1 MFLNGT
7 QPMPLTPTS
16 PEWDKVSG
24 NNSISDGRVNRNP
37 NEPLG
42 MPHDFEAEQAVLGSL
57 LLTPNK
63 LELVN
68 QKISVDDFFSENHRL
83 IYSAIQRLS
92 VADKSIDIINLAD
105 ELKQCGQLE
114 KVGGQAYL
122 LSLQSKPPVSVDIL
136 SYTTIVSE
144 RSHARKILNL
154 IGSVERKLYVPNGES
169 VSSIRDDLENSIIK
183 LGEENS
189 GIDENTPKDIKSVIF
204 DVVNDIR
211 ENNNKNIEVT
221 GVTTGYVELDRM
233 TAGLHGGELII
244 VGARPAMGKTTFGM
258 NLVENM
264 AFKSDPGI
272 KPVLVF
278 SIEMNAKE
286 IVTRLIASMAHIEM
300 DKLKKYRLDETDLKN
315 MLTVATKVNN
325 YKYPPIFICDGQVS
339 AQEIR
344 SITKRLS
351 REYNGLGA
359 VMVDYLQRI
368 NFPNDGR
375 ARHEQIGEASWILK
389 SLAKELQIPVIALAQ
404 VGRDIEKGRK
414 DKRPMNAD
422 LRESGSIEQDAD
434 VIMFVHREEAYQRD
448 NPDLKGKA
456 EIIIGK
462 QRNGPT
468 GIVDMFFQGNYARF
482 TETSQANIEQTV

>member
-1 MFLNGT
+1 MAANNWQNGAN
-7 QPMPLTPTS
+7 S
-16 PEWDKVSG
+16 VG
-24 NNSISDGRVNRNP
+24 NKRINSNP
-37 NEPLG
+37 GEPLG
-42 MPHDFEAEQAVLGSL
+42 MPHDYEAEQAVIGSL
-57 LLTPNK
+57 LLKPSK

-68 QKISVDDFFSENHRL
+68 QKLQPEDFFSENHRR
-83 IYSAIQRLS
+83 IYQSILRLS
-92 VADKSIDIINLAD
+92 LSEKSIDIINLSD
-105 ELKQCGQLE
+105 DLQQQGLLE
-114 KVGGQAYL
+114 EIGGQPYL
-122 LSLQSKPPVSVDIL
+122 LNLQRKPPESVDIL
-136 SYTTIVSE
+136 SYANIVSDK
-144 RSHARKILNL
+144 SQARKILNIINSIEQRL
-154 IGSVERKLYVPNGES
+154 HSPGGES
-169 VSSIRDDLENSIIK
+169 ISSIRDELENAVYK
-183 LGEENS
+183 LGEDQT
-189 GIDENTPKDIKSVIF
+189 GIDENAPQSIQKVIL

-211 ENNNKNIEVT
+211 INNNKNIDVT
-221 GVTTGYVELDRM
+221 GVTTGFKGLDEM

-264 AFKSDPGI
+264 AFKSNPSI

-286 IVTRLIASMAHIEM
+286 IVTRLISSMAHIEM
-300 DKLKKYRLDETDLKN
+300 DRLKKYHLDETDLKS
-315 MLTVATKVNN
+315 MISIATKVNQ
-325 YKYPPIFICDGQVS
+325 YKYPPIYICDGQVT

-344 SITKRLS
+344 SITKRLA
-351 REYNGLGA
+351 REYNGLGGI
-359 VMVDYLQRI
+359 MVDYLQRI

-434 VIMFVHREEAYQRD
+434 VIMFVHREEQYQKD
-448 NPDLKGKA
+448 NPELKGKA

-468 GIVDMFFQGNYARF
+468 GIVEMFFQGNYARF
-482 TETSQANIEQTV
+482 TSITKDSSLEKTV

>member
-1 MFLNGT
+1 
-7 QPMPLTPTS
+7 MPLNPSS
-16 PEWDKVSG
+16 PDWHKVSG
-24 NNSISDGRVNRNP
+24 SNSVNDGRVNNNP

-63 LELVN
+63 LEIVN
-68 QKISVDDFFSENHRL
+68 QKITAEDFFSENHKL
-83 IYSAIQRLS
+83 IYSAILRLS

-114 KVGGQAYL
+114 KIGGQSYL
-122 LSLQSKPPVSVDIL
+122 LSLQSKPPTSVDIL
-136 SYTTIVSE
+136 SYTAIVNEKSQ
-144 RSHARKILNL
+144 ARKILNL
-154 IGSVERKLYVPNGES
+154 IASVERSLYVPNGVS
-169 VSSIRDDLENSIIK
+169 VSSIRDELENNIIK

-189 GIDENTPKDIKSVIF
+189 GLDENTPKDIKSIIF

-211 ENNNKNIEVT
+211 ENNNKNIDVT
-221 GVTTGYVELDRM
+221 GVTSGYTDLDKM
-233 TAGLHGGELII
+233 TAGFHAGELII

-264 AFKSDPGI
+264 AFKSNPGI

-286 IVTRLIASMAHIEM
+286 IVTRLISSMAHIEM
-300 DKLKKYRLDETDLKN
+300 DRLKKYRLDETDLKN
-315 MLTVATKVNN
+315 MLTVATTVNN

-344 SITKRLS
+344 AITKRLC
-351 REYNGLGA
+351 REYNGLGG

-404 VGRDIEKGRK
+404 VARDIEKGRK

-434 VIMFVHREEAYQRD
+434 VIMFVHREEVYQKD
-448 NPDLKGKA
+448 NPEVKGKA
-456 EIIIGK
+456 EIIISK

-482 TETSQANIEQTV
+482 TETAHTNMEQSV